1 MRGLLRRES
10 CRPLRRGEKAGEERE
25 IRRAPVLALSLVVL
39 ALLSTACFSG
49 SGIGRSVQAIPSAS
63 EAVQANVILGD
74 VLAPG
79 PPYPFYL
86 FEQATPPTDI
96 QEASLSLVKQVPRQ
110 KNLHVVALKSTQDTA
125 AVIVLEVSNHGR
137 WGELMIPAERRIIRA
152 FAADRSLG
160 KWLILLSD
168 VDIRGEPDPIPLTA
182 YRWTRDDVQTYERC
196 GIPQSEIDSCTQAF
210 FLVAKTVIVSTGF
223 RGVQQ

>member
-1 MRGLLRRES
+1 VEGVPTATPSL
-10 CRPLRRGEKAGEERE
+10 
-25 IRRAPVLALSLVVL
+25 APNVV
-39 ALLSTACFSG
+39 
-49 SGIGRSVQAIPSAS
+49 
-63 EAVQANVILGD
+63 LGD

-79 PPYPFYL
+79 PPYPLYL
-86 FEQATPPTDI
+86 FEKATPPTDI
-96 QEASLSLVKQVPRQ
+96 QKASISLAKLIPRQ

-137 WGELMIPAERRIIRA
+137 WGELMIPAERKIIRA
-152 FAADRSLG
+152 FAEDDSMG
-160 KWLILLSD
+160 SWLILLSD

-182 YRWTRDDVQTYERC
+182 YRWTRDDVQRYSEC
-196 GIPQSEIDSCTQAF
+196 GIPTSAIDDCTAAF